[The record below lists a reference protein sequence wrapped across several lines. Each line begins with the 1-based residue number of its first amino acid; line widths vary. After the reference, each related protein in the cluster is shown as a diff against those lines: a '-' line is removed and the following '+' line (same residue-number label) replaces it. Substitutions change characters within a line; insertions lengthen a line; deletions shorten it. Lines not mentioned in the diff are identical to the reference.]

1 MRNAYAW
8 TLLTVLLAACGGG
21 GGSSTPPN
29 LPPATAT
36 PSPVPGT
43 IVEYVIPTANSEPGA
58 IAQGP
63 DGNMWF
69 LEDASTNKIGKITP
83 SGVITEYTL
92 PTTNAFPSGLV
103 SGPDGNL
110 WYDDENTPPDL
121 GKVTTSG
128 TITLYTMTAGSIA
141 LAVGPDKNLWAPEFN
156 GGNVDVYSTSG
167 TLLHSFPSGQA
178 AGTQLEAVVAGSD
191 GNTWV
196 DPFGCPCSVEKV
208 SPSTGAS
215 TLYALPASIQNSLRG
230 IASGPDGNIWVA
242 AQDSNDIV
250 RINISTG
257 VATTFPIPSANSDVY
272 GITADSTYLWFT
284 EPGNNLTGYTNKI
297 GKLNPS
303 TGTITEYPIPTA
315 ASYPYGIAV
324 LSTDGTIW
332 FTEANT
338 NKIGR
343 LYPL

>member
-21 GGSSTPPN
+21 GGSTPPN
-29 LPPATAT
+29 PPPATAT
-36 PSPVPGT
+36 PSPAPGT
-43 IVEYVIPTANSEPGA
+43 IVEYTIPTANSEPGA
-58 IAQGP
+58 IAQGS

-69 LEDASTNKIGKITP
+69 LEDASTNKIAKITP
-83 SGVITEYTL
+83 SGTITEFTL
-92 PTTNAFPSGLV
+92 PTTNAFPAALV
-103 SGPDGNL
+103 NGPDGNL
-110 WYDDENTPPDL
+110 WYDDEDNHL
-121 GKVTTSG
+121 VKVTTAG
-128 TITLYTMTAGSIA
+128 AATLFTMTADSVA
-141 LAVGPDKNLWAPEFN
+141 LTVGPDHNLWAPEFN

-167 TLLHSFPSGQA
+167 TQLHSYPSGLGA
-178 AGTQLEAVVAGSD
+178 SQLEGVAAGSD
-191 GNTWV
+191 GNMWI
-196 DPFGCPCSVEKV
+196 DPFG
-208 SPSTGAS
+208 SPYQVVKMITSTGAT
-215 TLYALPASIQNSLRG
+215 TLYSLPASIQNSLRS
-230 IASGPDGNIWVA
+230 IISGPDGNIWVV
-242 AQDSNDIV
+242 AQDSNDLV
-250 RINISTG
+250 QVNVTSG
-257 VATTFPIPSANSDVY
+257 ASALFPVPSANSDAY
-272 GITADSTYLWFT
+272 GAVSDGTYIWFT

-324 LSTDGTIW
+324 LSSDGTIW